1 MNMQST
7 ISRLRSAVANGTVL
21 HAARSTLVAA
31 FVGTVALGILS
42 VANAAEPERV
52 DVDVA
57 PVLVKHIRQWD
68 SFNGRI
74 SAIESVD
81 LRPRVSGYID
91 DISYREGDEV
101 HRGDILFTIDPRP
114 YQAILDSAKARL
126 ERARASVILAKLRD
140 QRAQRLLPS
149 NAVSQDEAD
158 TRHATY
164 EQSQADVLDAEAA
177 VATAKLN
184 LEFTQIRAPIDG
196 RTGRA
201 IVTVGNLA
209 VADQTLLT
217 TMVSLDPI
225 YVDFDPDEQTYLR
238 YSLHAKQ
245 NHQGLNSLPVRVG
258 LANEEGYP
266 HSGVVYFV
274 DNLVNSA
281 TGTIRLRAK
290 LSNADRKLTPGLFA
304 RVELANA
311 HEIQALLIDDKAVLT
326 DQDRK
331 YVYVLGSNNTAQRK
345 DVKLG
350 RTAEG
355 LRIVES
361 GLSPEDKIIINGLQR
376 IYSSGAPV
384 NPSEIPTVATAK
396 IGAQL

>member
-1 MNMQST
+1 
-7 ISRLRSAVANGTVL
+7 
-21 HAARSTLVAA
+21 
-31 FVGTVALGILS
+31 
-42 VANAAEPERV
+42 
-52 DVDVA
+52 
-57 PVLVKHIRQWD
+57 
-68 SFNGRI
+68 
-74 SAIESVD
+74 
-81 LRPRVSGYID
+81 
-91 DISYREGDEV
+91 
-101 HRGDILFTIDPRP
+101 
-114 YQAILDSAKARL
+114 
-126 ERARASVILAKLRD
+126 
-140 QRAQRLLPS
+140 
-149 NAVSQDEAD
+149 
-158 TRHATY
+158 
-164 EQSQADVLDAEAA
+164 
-177 VATAKLN
+177 
-184 LEFTQIRAPIDG
+184 
-196 RTGRA
+196 
-201 IVTVGNLA
+201 
-209 VADQTLLT
+209 
-217 TMVSLDPI
+217 
-225 YVDFDPDEQTYLR
+225 
-238 YSLHAKQ
+238 
-245 NHQGLNSLPVRVG
+245 VRVG